1 MKAFLKNY
9 RQSPRK
15 VRLVADSIRGKKVE
29 AARAL
34 LDVLPKRAALPVKKL
49 LMSAVAN
56 AKSAGALSR
65 EEDLY
70 VREIRVD
77 EGPTLK
83 RQMPR
88 AFGRSAPIR
97 KRTSHI
103 SLILAEQEKG
113 KSQITKPKA
122 QTNSNVQNSKLQR
135 KSFSKPLTP
144 RT

>member
-15 VRLVADSIRGKKVE
+15 VRLVADVIRGKKVE

-34 LDVLPKRAALPVKKL
+34 LDALPKRAALPVKKL

-56 AKSAGALSR
+56 AKSAGVVSPAG
-65 EEDLY
+65 DLY

-103 SLILAEQEKG
+103 SLFLAEQESK
-113 KSQITKPKA
+113 KREIKNPKFK
-122 QTNSNVQNSKLQR
+122 TNSKILNP
-135 KSFSKPLTP
+135 KP
-144 RT
+144 

>member
-15 VRLVADSIRGKKVE
+15 VRLVANAIRGKKVP

-34 LDVLPKRAALPVKKL
+34 LDALPKRAALPVKKL
-49 LMSAVAN
+49 LLSAVAN
-56 AKSAGALSR
+56 AKSASAAPFEG
-65 EEDLY
+65 DLY

-103 SLILAEQEKG
+103 SLILAEREQLKNNELRIKNHEK
-113 KSQITKPKA
+113 
-122 QTNSNVQNSKLQR
+122 
-135 KSFSKPLTP
+135 
-144 RT
+144 